1 MLRNYLTIALRTLRR
16 NAGYTAINLIGLAVG
31 LAACLLI
38 GLYVRHELSYDT
50 FHEKSDRIY
59 RVVQHAQR
67 GEESR
72 SRLIHSARLAPAV
85 DANLPSVEQAV
96 RISQRWGEE
105 ILVKRGEHTFY
116 EGNFYL
122 ADSTFLDV
130 FGFSLRRGNPETA
143 LTEPF
148 SVVLTERMAEKY
160 FGKTNPIGKTIR
172 AEGYGQ
178 MHELTVTG
186 VAENPPST
194 THLPFDFLVSFNTLR
209 QTMPDPED
217 LDSWR
222 HTAHYTYLLLE
233 EEAQPAALERT
244 LPKFVFRQQ
253 GRSLEELEE
262 KGGSLSHDELQPITD
277 IHLHSHYDRE
287 LTANSDIR
295 YVYLF
300 VTLALLI
307 LGLACV
313 NYVNLATAQATR
325 RAREVGVRKTVGAHR
340 RQLVRQYLGESA
352 LLCAVALVGA
362 LVLARLA
369 LPVFNDLVG
378 VQLGAHF
385 FGPTTLLLVLGLG
398 FVVAVGAGA
407 YPAFYL
413 SAFQPVE
420 VIEGQIGTGS
430 GRTPLRKGL
439 VVLQFAVAVGLIA
452 GTFLIRQQLQHM
464 QTKELGLNE
473 ERVVVVHARDAM
485 HQNYEAFKQELLQQ
499 SNIVGVTASGTSLPT
514 TRTLNMVLVPEGVDQ
529 EQWMNESHPPINV
542 LSADYDF
549 EEVMQIPV
557 VKGRGLSKSA
567 DSADVRP
574 MLINNTA
581 AEALGWENPIGKTFQ
596 CCFRP
601 TPRVVGVV
609 EDFHYQTLRQ
619 KIQPLVITENTYS
632 PPYVMARVNGSD
644 LSEALTAIRNQW
656 QQVSDAPFEYSFLDQ
671 RFEQVYRAER
681 RTARVFTIFAGLAIF
696 IACLGL
702 LGLSAYA
709 AKQREK
715 EIGIRKTL
723 GATATNIVALLSKEF
738 LLLVGIACVIAAPVA
753 YVGMERWL
761 RDFAYRVD
769 VSPWLFV
776 GASVLAALIAFLT
789 ISYQAFRAARTDPAQ
804 TLRDE

>member
-72 SRLIHSARLAPAV
+72 SRLIHSARLAPAI

-105 ILVKRGEHTFY
+105 ILVERGEHTFY

-122 ADSTFLDV
+122 ADSTFFDV

-217 LDSWR
+217 SDSWR
-222 HTAHYTYLLLE
+222 HIAHYTYLLLE

-262 KGGSLSHDELQPITD
+262 KRGSLSYELQPITD

-307 LGLACV
+307 LGLACI

-452 GTFLIRQQLQHM
+452 GTLLIRQQLQHM

-485 HQNYEAFKQELLQQ
+485 YQNYQAFKQELLQQ
-499 SNIVGVTASGTSLPT
+499 ASIEGVTASSVSLPT
-514 TRTLNMVLVPEGVDQ
+514 TRNLESSLIPEGVDP
-529 EQWMNESHPPINV
+529 EQWQVENSPPMNRLQVGS
-542 LSADYDF
+542 DF
-549 EEVMQIPV
+549 EEVMEIPLLA
-557 VKGRGLSKSA
+557 GRGLSRAA
-567 DSADVRP
+567 DSADVTP
-574 MLINNTA
+574 VLINETA
-581 AEALGWENPIGKTFQ
+581 VQALGWEEPVGKTFQ

-619 KIQPLVITENTYS
+619 QIQPVVIMENTYS
-632 PPYVMARVNGSD
+632 PSHVLVRVQAGA
-644 LSEALTAIRNQW
+644 LSGALDAIRAQW

-681 RTARVFTIFAGLAIF
+681 RTARSFTIFAGLAIF

-702 LGLSAYA
+702 LGLAAYA

>member
-72 SRLIHSARLAPAV
+72 SRLIHSARLAPAI

-122 ADSTFLDV
+122 ADSTFFDV

-262 KGGSLSHDELQPITD
+262 KGGSLSHELQPITD

-452 GTFLIRQQLQHM
+452 GTLLIRQQLQHM

-485 HQNYEAFKQELLQQ
+485 HQNYQAFKQELLQQ
-499 SNIVGVTASGTSLPT
+499 ASIEGVTASSVSLPT
-514 TRTLNMVLVPEGVDQ
+514 TRNLESSLIPEGVDP
-529 EQWMNESHPPINV
+529 EQWQVENSPPMNRLQVGS
-542 LSADYDF
+542 DF
-549 EEVMQIPV
+549 EEVMEIPLLA
-557 VKGRGLSKSA
+557 GRGLSRAA
-567 DSADVRP
+567 DSADVTP
-574 MLINNTA
+574 VLINETA
-581 AEALGWENPIGKTFQ
+581 VQALGWEEPVGKTFQ

-619 KIQPLVITENTYS
+619 QIQPVVIMENTYS
-632 PPYVMARVNGSD
+632 PSHVLVRVQAGA
-644 LSEALTAIRNQW
+644 LSGALDAIRAQW

-681 RTARVFTIFAGLAIF
+681 RMARSFTIFAGLAIF

-702 LGLSAYA
+702 LGLAAYA

-789 ISYQAFRAARTDPAQ
+789 ISYQALRAARTDPAT

>member
-122 ADSTFLDV
+122 ADSTFFDV
-130 FGFSLRRGNPETA
+130 FGFSLRRGNPETV

-287 LTANSDIR
+287 LTANSDVR

-452 GTFLIRQQLQHM
+452 GTVGGDDSEGRAAGADGFRVAGGQSYAPDGGDYAVPGDFSSMSYLLAAGALAADDGLIIEGARPSAQGDAVIVDVLGRMGADIAWDREAGRVRVAASSLEGVEVGVADTPDLLPTIAVLGAAAAGTTRITDCEHVRL
-464 QTKELGLNE
+464 KETDRVAAMATELERMGVDVE
-473 ERVVVVHARDAM
+473 ERTNELVVDGGGLEGATVSGHADHR
-485 HQNYEAFKQELLQQ
+485 
-499 SNIVGVTASGTSLPT
+499 IVMA
-514 TRTLNMVLVPEGVDQ
+514 
-529 EQWMNESHPPINV
+529 
-542 LSADYDF
+542 LSVA
-549 EEVMQIPV
+549 
-557 VKGRGLSKSA
+557 
-567 DSADVRP
+567 
-574 MLINNTA
+574 
-581 AEALGWENPIGKTFQ
+581 
-596 CCFRP
+596 
-601 TPRVVGVV
+601 GVV
-609 EDFHYQTLRQ
+609 ADGETT
-619 KIQPLVITENTYS
+619 V
-632 PPYVMARVNGSD
+632 
-644 LSEALTAIRNQW
+644 
-656 QQVSDAPFEYSFLDQ
+656 
-671 RFEQVYRAER
+671 
-681 RTARVFTIFAGLAIF
+681 AGA
-696 IACLGL
+696 
-702 LGLSAYA
+702 
-709 AKQREK
+709 
-715 EIGIRKTL
+715 
-723 GATATNIVALLSKEF
+723 
-738 LLLVGIACVIAAPVA
+738 
-753 YVGMERWL
+753 
-761 RDFAYRVD
+761 DHVD
-769 VSPWLFV
+769 VSFPAFFETLSAL
-776 GASVLAALIAFLT
+776 GAAVERPS
-789 ISYQAFRAARTDPAQ
+789 
-804 TLRDE
+804 

>member
-217 LDSWR
+217 SDSWR
-222 HTAHYTYLLLE
+222 HIAHYTYLLLE

-262 KGGSLSHDELQPITD
+262 KGGSLSYELQPITD

-307 LGLACV
+307 LGLACI

-452 GTFLIRQQLQHM
+452 GTLLIRQQLQHM

-485 HQNYEAFKQELLQQ
+485 HQNYQAFGQELLQQ
-499 SNIVGVTASGTSLPT
+499 ASIEGVTASSVSLPT
-514 TRTLNMVLVPEGVDQ
+514 TRNLESSLIPEGVDP
-529 EQWMNESHPPINV
+529 EQWQVENSPPMNRLQVGS
-542 LSADYDF
+542 DF
-549 EEVMQIPV
+549 EEVMEIPLLA
-557 VKGRGLSKSA
+557 GRGLSRAA
-567 DSADVRP
+567 DSADVTP
-574 MLINNTA
+574 VLINETA
-581 AEALGWENPIGKTFQ
+581 VQALGWEEPVGKTFQ

-619 KIQPLVITENTYS
+619 QIQPVVIMENTYS
-632 PPYVMARVNGSD
+632 PSHVLVRVQAGA
-644 LSEALTAIRNQW
+644 LSGALDAIRAQW

-681 RTARVFTIFAGLAIF
+681 RTARSFTIFAGLAIF

-702 LGLSAYA
+702 LGLAAYA

-789 ISYQAFRAARTDPAQ
+789 ISYQALRAARTDPAM